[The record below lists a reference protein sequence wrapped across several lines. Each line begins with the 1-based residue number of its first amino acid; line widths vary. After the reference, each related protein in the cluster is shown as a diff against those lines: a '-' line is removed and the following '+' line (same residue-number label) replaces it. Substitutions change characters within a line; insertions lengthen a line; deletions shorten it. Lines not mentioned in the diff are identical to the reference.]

1 MKELSSKL
9 NQATGH
15 DIDGLMGISTI
26 LSVMDESGN
35 SGGVENVSENEFNK
49 LMMIGIIVGIIV
61 LAGVIVTIV
70 LIVRS
75 IRKRSQVGIIDQPT
89 VEDLNAQ
96 NKEIEI

>member
-1 MKELSSKL
+1 
-9 NQATGH
+9 
-15 DIDGLMGISTI
+15 MGISTI